1 MYNSKHDLN
10 FKWELVS
17 RGLQVKRNKQQ
28 KVWIIVKKIIC
39 FCILTVFHKNEI
51 ENRLKTCQFKNLK
64 QQKDKTRRQSFVTQ
78 KQKGKTSR
86 EGYHAPSRLFVHVFP
101 LLSSSKLSLK
111 KLVIPSWHPFT
122 RSPPSLIIG
131 NGVERLSSYCLT
143 IDTTMELCSCIRMK
157 GSKTR
162 KASNS
167 PPP

>member
-1 MYNSKHDLN
+1 MYNLKHDLN

-17 RGLQVKRNKQQ
+17 CGLQVKKNKQQ
-28 KVWIIVKKIIC
+28 KVCIISNKIIC
-39 FCILTVFHKNEI
+39 FCILTVFDKNEI
-51 ENRLKTCQFKNLK
+51 ENHLKTCQSKNPK
-64 QQKDKTRRQSFVTQ
+64 REKDKTRRQSFVTQ

-86 EGYHAPSRLFVHVFP
+86 EGLHAPSRLFVHVFP

-111 KLVIPSWHPFT
+111 KLVIPSWHLFT
-122 RSPPSLIIG
+122 PSPPSLIIG

>member
-1 MYNSKHDLN
+1 MK
-10 FKWELVS
+10 K
-17 RGLQVKRNKQQ
+17 NKQQ
-28 KVWIIVKKIIC
+28 KVWIIANKIIC
-39 FCILTVFHKNEI
+39 FCILTVFDKNEM
-51 ENRLKTCQFKNLK
+51 ENRLKTCRSKNPK
-64 QQKDKTRRQSFVTQ
+64 RERDKTYRQSFVTQ

-86 EGYHAPSRLFVHVFP
+86 EGLHAPSRLFVHVFP

-111 KLVIPSWHPFT
+111 KLVIPSCHLFT
-122 RSPPSLIIG
+122 PSPPSLIIG
-131 NGVERLSSYCLT
+131 NEVERLSSYRLT